1 LLYAINRN
9 MPETETRALCFF
21 ALVAT
26 ILGLIIL
33 NRSFHPSVL
42 HIVRHPGP
50 ALVSV
55 LLAVI
60 LALSTTLAVPMIAD
74 LFKFGPLHGDDLALV
89 IGAAVAMVIGLE
101 GFKYVQMRFIQIR

>member
-1 LLYAINRN
+1 

-26 ILGLIIL
+26 ILELISL

-60 LALSTTLAVPMIAD
+60 LALSTTLAVPVIAD

-101 GFKYVQMRFIQIR
+101 GFKYMQMRFIQIR